1 MRVALHTR
9 TISPHQLPLAQAIAR
24 RIGSE
29 NYRYVY
35 SEALSPER
43 KAIGWREM
51 AEGVPCVVADDPE
64 TREWIETCDVLVT
77 SFRDCDLIE
86 RRAKRG
92 LKTWYCNERWFKPI
106 PLFDCLIGVTVPG
119 WVRMAVPGYR
129 KMARRFVGLVNE
141 HDCVGI
147 LAIGPWAKGDF
158 LQLGVRKEKIVG
170 WGYFVAPSDENKA
183 KVENEQRKDSI
194 LKVLWAGRDI
204 SWKRSKDIVRA
215 VALANK
221 NLSTFQPSN
230 SSTFQLTKLTG
241 VKSDEVR
248 KAMRE
253 HDVFVLASTAQEG
266 WGAVVSEAL
275 EEGLNVIGTFE
286 AGASAAILPKERL
299 YHAGDVKA
307 LAKLLE
313 RERCGELPPCSIGE
327 WTAEKAAERLL
338 GFEGLK
344 V

>member
-1 MRVALHTR
+1 MKFALHTG
-9 TISPHQLPLAQAIAR
+9 TISPHRLPLAQAIAR

-35 SEALSPER
+35 SEAISQDR
-43 KAIGWREM
+43 KDFGWSET
-51 AEGVPCVVADDPE
+51 AKGVPCVAADEPKA
-64 TREWIETCDVLVT
+64 REWLETCDVLVET
-77 SFRDCDLIE
+77 LRDCDLIE
-86 RRAKRG
+86 RRAKKG
-92 LKTWYCNERWFKPI
+92 LKTWYSNERWFKPI

-147 LAIGPWAKGDF
+147 LAIGPWAKRDF
-158 LQLGVRKEKIVG
+158 LRMGVREEKIVD
-170 WGYFVAPSDENKA
+170 WGYFVAPSEE
-183 KVENEQRKDSI
+183 KVEKRGGDGQRNSV

-204 SWKRSKDIVRA
+204 SLKRTKDIVRA

-221 NLSTFQPSN
+221 NVSSLQLSG
-230 SSTFQLTKLTG
+230 SSAFQLTKLTG

-286 AGASAAILPKERL
+286 AGASAAMLPKERL

-313 RERCGELPPCSIGE
+313 REWRGELPPCSIGE
-327 WTAEKAAERLL
+327 WTAEKAAERLVEEL
-338 GFEGLK
+338 A
-344 V
+344 